1 MQMKTSLFLEIKKN
15 FIKIIYLYAGQHNI
29 YIYIYIYILR
39 ISTKKKN
46 LSLLYVFKKNTNIG
60 NCLMLFNRV

>member
-15 FIKIIYLYAGQHNI
+15 FIKIIYLYAEQHNI
-29 YIYIYIYILR
+29 YIYIYIY
-39 ISTKKKN
+39 SKDFNQKKKN